1 MLYKELRR
9 GFFLSL
15 TLNHV
20 SDIQILH
27 RQSKI
32 VFFEKSSMDAFQTEC
47 LIILVVVFFGTKV
60 VVTVVW
66 HVLFEKT
73 SQVFLAFSLAF
84 FEAVA
89 HDDDRPVMEITHA
102 IAVLPE
108 TDVAVKSC
116 LWMPTHPAS
125 YL

>member
-47 LIILVVVFFGTKV
+47 LIILV